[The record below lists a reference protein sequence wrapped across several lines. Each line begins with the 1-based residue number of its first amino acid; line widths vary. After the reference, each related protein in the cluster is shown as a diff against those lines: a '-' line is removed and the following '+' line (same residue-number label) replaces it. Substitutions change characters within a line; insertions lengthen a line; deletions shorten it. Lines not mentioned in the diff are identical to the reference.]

1 MAKVHLALGLG
12 YPNLCPNPLLEEDA
26 SGWSYSSSTAASGT
40 RIMVTPG
47 SVDGDPGFDHPLA
60 RFAYRIRWFDVDI
73 APRAYLPHAA
83 VTPGQSITFSVD
95 WKNPGAYLGSADIKI
110 QWYDG
115 NTYLGTATPDTHE
128 PAELTGANTVDRWLR
143 SYTKVT
149 VPSGANTARVL
160 VDCIGM
166 DGDDTYLT
174 NARYIVNGPIGT
186 KNELS

>member
-1 MAKVHLALGLG
+1 HLAPDLG
-12 YPNLCPNPLLEEDA
+12 YSNLCPIPLLEKAA
-26 SGWSYSSSTAASGT
+26 SGWSYASFTAASGT

-47 SVDGDPGFDHPLA
+47 SVDAVQDYHHPRA
-60 RFAYRIRWFDVDI
+60 CFAYRSRCCDVDI
-73 APRAYLPHAA
+73 PPRVSLPQEA
-83 VTPGQSITFSVD
+83 VSPGECITFSVD
-95 WKNPGAYLGSADIKI
+95 WKNHGEYLGSADIKI

-128 PAELTGANTVDRWLR
+128 TAELTGANTEDRWLR